1 MRAEIIKRNSIYFRL
16 LKLLIFSAVVS
27 GAFFVMV
34 YALGEY
40 KIENYY
46 SDSEYIERRND
57 AYASKLQAYAD
68 MNQLSVKDTSR
79 LAKWVREQKIISV
92 QIYQDG
98 ILTYDSDYP
107 QEVDEEDVAGEETV
121 ETEYNG
127 WGTYYEIEFSEGV
140 AEVVIFG
147 MYSYQ
152 AYTYMTI
159 GGLLLAFALFLVIV
173 MFGIRKSMA
182 YIRKL
187 SGEIE
192 ILEGGNLEYG
202 ITVTGNDELAA
213 LAKGLDDMRKSF
225 CKQVEQET
233 YLVQAN
239 QKMITDMS
247 HDLRTPL
254 TSIMIYAEILKKK
267 KYKDEEQMQEYIEK
281 IEQKTQRM
289 KQLSERIF
297 EYSLVTSEM
306 EVALSAPEWF
316 ETVFY
321 DLLSETCVYLEQRG
335 YHMELNVKWER
346 RLIQV
351 NPDYLMRILD
361 NIMSNIVKYADC
373 LEPVKIYSVYT
384 EKEARLSFENIC
396 RILDKKEESTNI
408 GLRNIKNMM
417 DSMNGKC
424 EVENDG
430 KRFKVTL
437 KFPVSQKM

>member
-1 MRAEIIKRNSIYFRL
+1 
-16 LKLLIFSAVVS
+16 
-27 GAFFVMV
+27 MV
-34 YALGEY
+34 YGLGEY

-46 SDSEYIERRND
+46 SDSEYIERRNN
-57 AYASKLQAYAD
+57 AYASKLQTYVD

-79 LAKWVREQKIISV
+79 LTKWVRDQKIISI

-107 QEVDEEDVAGEETV
+107 QQVDEEAAEEI
-121 ETEYNG
+121 EYNS

-140 AEVVIFG
+140 AEVLIFG

-159 GGLLLAFALFLVIV
+159 GGLLLAFALFLLIV
-173 MFGIRKSMA
+173 MLGIRKSMA

-192 ILEGGNLEYG
+192 ILEGGNLEYE

-213 LAKGLDDMRKSF
+213 LAKGLNDMRKSF

-254 TSIMIYAEILKKK
+254 TSIMIYTEILKKK

-306 EVALSAPEWF
+306 EVALSEPEWF

-335 YHMELNVKWER
+335 YQIELNVRWER

-417 DSMNGKC
+417 NSMNGKC

-430 KRFKVTL
+430 NRFKITL
-437 KFPVSQKM
+437 RFPVIQKM